1 MQVVAYSI
9 GFVLV
14 KSKSGR
20 LQFVVCYKTKKAYG
34 ISQKYF

>member
-14 KSKSGR
+14 KSKSDR
-20 LQFVVCYKTKKAYG
+20 LQFLFLYKAKKGYG